1 MAETSARKGMPIPLT
16 ALAAGA
22 VVALLVGVLGK
33 AHDPSLKGTTTLGF
47 QTVVDMKVVLSMVI
61 GVLAVLQVIGA
72 LWIYGRLGIE
82 APSWVGKAHRF
93 SGTVVLVLAGFVA
106 YHCVWTQGLPTG
118 TLENGEDVSTRTV
131 VHGVLGC
138 AVLGAAV
145 VKVVAVR
152 SRRAPGWFL
161 PVAGTLLFSLLV
173 TSVLTSAVW
182 YVGEQGWPT
191 P

>member
-1 MAETSARKGMPIPLT
+1 MAETSARKGMPIALT
-16 ALAAGA
+16 ALATGA

-33 AHDPSLKGTTTLGF
+33 AHDPSLAGTTTLGF

-61 GVLAVLQVIGA
+61 GVLAVVQVIGA

-93 SGTVVLVLAGFVA
+93 SGATVLVLAAFVA
-106 YHCVWTQGLPTG
+106 YHCLWTQGLPTG
-118 TLENGEDVSTRTV
+118 TLDGEDVSTRTV
-131 VHGVLGC
+131 VHGVFGC
-138 AVLGAAV
+138 AVIGAAV

-161 PVAGTLLFSLLV
+161 PLAGGLLFSLLLV
-173 TSVLTSAVW
+173 SVLTSAVW
-182 YVGEQGWPT
+182 YVAAQGWPT

>member
-1 MAETSARKGMPIPLT
+1 MAETSARKGIPIPLA

-22 VVALLVGVLGK
+22 VVALLVGIVGK
-33 AHDPSLKGTTTLGF
+33 AHDPSLDGTTTLGF
-47 QTVVDMKVVLSMVI
+47 QTVVDMKVVLSVVI
-61 GVLAVLQVIGA
+61 GALAVLQVIGA

-106 YHCVWTQGLPTG
+106 YHCLWTQGLPTG
-118 TLENGEDVSTRTV
+118 TFENGEDVSTRTV

-152 SRRAPGWFL
+152 SRGAPGWFL
-161 PVAGTLLFSLLV
+161 PMAGILLFSLLV
-173 TSVLTSAVW
+173 ISVLTSAVW
-182 YVGEQGWPT
+182 YVGEHGWPT